1 MLTEEAGT
9 RVKYPPLIVIGIA
22 VLIFTSTAKM
32 AQARS
37 FELEDFAWGLS
48 LIEVERRAE
57 DHGYRLRAKEISGD
71 EPLLEYESLLHGR
84 EGRMSFSFSPLNGKL
99 YAVTVAWD
107 SSEFGET
114 LRRELTATYGEPRET
129 IPGAGISIW
138 TRRITELTLR
148 AGHGRTILTYCHLLL
163 KQEAREAR
171 SILQEKTERRSGIPS
186 DEKQETKD
194 ETIFGE

>member
-1 MLTEEAGT
+1 M
-9 RVKYPPLIVIGIA
+9 KYPQLIVIGIT
-22 VLIFTSTAKM
+22 VLLSASTAKR

-48 LIEVERRAE
+48 LIEVERRAA

-71 EPLLEYESLLHGR
+71 EPLLEYESLIHGR
-84 EGRMSFSFSPLNGKL
+84 EGWLSFSFSPVNGKL

-114 LRRELTATYGEPRET
+114 LLRELTATYGEPRET

-138 TRRITELTLR
+138 TRRLTELTLR
-148 AGHGRTILTYCHLLL
+148 VGHGRTTLSYCHLLL

-171 SILQEKTERRSGIPS
+171 NILQEKTMRRSGIPS
-186 DEKQETKD
+186 EEKEETQS